1 MAKRFSIHQC
11 PKCGKYFEPMPGA
24 KWCAECTASHEA
36 SVALVDEAI
45 QRGNESVVDIVAATG
60 LPEKVVRKVLH
71 NTRSLGW
78 LVDDET
84 PCTRC
89 RRQPAQPGSDF
100 CLDCRLVLNTLLGKT
115 VARMARE
122 AVQQEVEP
130 EAARPVDNVNAN
142 VERKRGR
149 LPLVGLF
156 PSRQRL
162 K

>member
-1 MAKRFSIHQC
+1 MAKRLKIRQC
-11 PKCGKYFEPMPGA
+11 PKCGRFFEPMPGA

-45 QRGNESVVDIVAATG
+45 QRGNKSVEGIVAATG
-60 LPEKVVRKVLH
+60 LPEKIVRKVLH

-89 RRQPAQPGSDF
+89 GRQPAQPGSDF
-100 CLDCRLVLNTLLGKT
+100 CLDCRLVLNALLGKA

-122 AVQQEVEP
+122 AVRQEAEP
-130 EAARPVDNVNAN
+130 AAALPVDNVNTN
-142 VERKRGR
+142 VERKRGF
-149 LPLVGLF
+149 LPLASLF
-156 PSRQRL
+156 PSRQRI